1 MLGDGFGAVR
11 AGIPLLVIG
20 SGSVAC
26 SAVKAVEVVSMLHG
40 PEHRV
45 SVEDCIKTLDDL
57 FLHDDLL
64 CEWLY
69 ISITLIV

>member
-11 AGIPLLVIG
+11 AGIPMLVVG

-40 PEHRV
+40 
-45 SVEDCIKTLDDL
+45 VEDCIKTLDDL

-64 CEWLY
+64 
-69 ISITLIV
+69 S